1 VIPELAGAAP
11 LPAGALY
18 LTTGPEAAIAAYE
31 REIARVRGEGTKV
44 LRLWPRDF
52 WDVRSP

>member
-1 VIPELAGAAP
+1 MS
-11 LPAGALY
+11 
-18 LTTGPEAAIAAYE
+18 EAAIAAYE

-52 WDVRSP
+52 WDVREAQERVELAR